1 MQDSQLGMH
10 DASSQPVSE
19 TQLDGFQDS
28 QAAASLALPSDSF
41 RHEDMLGLDATGAPT
56 KEEVRQGGLLR
67 EAADRGPRGHGRR
80 ENLAEPAHSGR
91 QTGRAPV
98 AGPAGAH
105 SHVGAPGEASRSRGA
120 AHYGGGPAAPEQPS
134 TKAAP
139 PPHCCQ
145 GKGPFAE
152 CPDSGDVDHKLQRVN
167 FNAVGHPAET
177 QTIVQC
183 SHMYKDTATMP
194 PAAALVFAEMTS
206 GKVKLPVH
214 AKTRYSIR
222 YTVEFEADV

>member
-1 MQDSQLGMH
+1 MH

-56 KEEVRQGGLLR
+56 KEEVVKYDPQARSDWLGKRGKAGCFGKQQIVDLEATGDGKTWQSPRTADGRPVVRPSRARQAPTPTSEL
-67 EAADRGPRGHGRR
+67 
-80 ENLAEPAHSGR
+80 PAR
-91 QTGRAPV
+91 P
-98 AGPAGAH
+98 PA
-105 SHVGAPGEASRSRGA
+105 VE
-120 AHYGGGPAAPEQPS
+120 
-134 TKAAP
+134 AP
-139 PPHCCQ
+139 PTM
-145 GKGPFAE
+145 E
-152 CPDSGDVDHKLQRVN
+152 
-167 FNAVGHPAET
+167 E
-177 QTIVQC
+177 
-183 SHMYKDTATMP
+183 DTATMP